1 MTRMTL
7 LFGVIT
13 TLGVAFAYFGWK
25 LTARGAYES
34 AEYTVL
40 ESEGAFETR
49 EYPTLEVAATR
60 MRFEDQGGDG
70 SFMRLFRYIG
80 GKNADEQKI
89 AMTTPVLMEKEDDD
103 SIGKMRF
110 VLPKK
115 TIENG
120 VPRPSDEGVE
130 ILKRMGGRFA
140 TIRFKGRTSSE
151 TFSDAEQRLR
161 DWMTDQGLV
170 GDGDAEFASYD
181 PPWTPGPLRRNEVLI
196 RIELASIGS

>member
-7 LFGVIT
+7 FLGVIT

-80 GKNADEQKI
+80 GENADEQKI
-89 AMTTPVLMEKEDDD
+89 AMTTPVLMKKEDDE
-103 SIGKMRF
+103 SAGNMRF
-110 VLPKK
+110 VLPKE
-115 TIENG
+115 TVESG

-130 ILKRMGGRFA
+130 ILKREGGQFA
-140 TIRFKGRTSSE
+140 AIRFKGRTSSE
-151 TFSDAEQRLR
+151 TFADAEQRLR
-161 DWMTDQGLV
+161 DWMTGQGLAS
-170 GDGDAEFASYD
+170 DGDAEFASYD
-181 PPWTPGPLRRNEVLI
+181 PPWTPGPFRRNEVLI
-196 RIELASIGS
+196 RIGQASTSS